1 MEDSMCEVKKRQRG
15 KNFTEREKEY
25 LIDLILPYK
34 SIIENVKVSKFFYLN
49 SLNKFVCYNKV
60 LINILYIK
68 ILKI

>member
-34 SIIENVKVSKFFYLN
+34 SIIENVKTDAVWN
-49 SLNKFVCYNKV
+49 NKKMRHGQKLLMPTMQFKRLV
-60 LINILYIK
+60 LEI
-68 ILKI
+68 